1 MANFYNE
8 EKFTLKQDWNW
19 SKNIWKGDDLIHQ
32 QAYDSA
38 YGSMLE
44 YLEIESED
52 ELNEVHL
59 EECKTLIEYFETPSS
74 EDGLGMDSNGHSQH
88 TMHTIES

>member
-44 YLEIESED
+44 YLEIESEVKWNDLANTDICKKWWKYMSDIMPANPDYSPKSD
-52 ELNEVHL
+52 ELHEVFRL
-59 EECKTLIEYFETPSS
+59 T
-74 EDGLGMDSNGHSQH
+74 
-88 TMHTIES
+88 